1 MIEENE
7 AFKAGLIIAVI
18 MLASGFS
25 MLFVPAY
32 TGSGAV
38 VLSLGVMTMVL
49 VLMTRILISEI
60 QRWMDYSARVEE
72 TISELLTFG
81 DTVVPGRVFKNAQTD
96 HKKHPPARVEK
107 PSGIDKEAK
116 V

>member
-7 AFKAGLIIAVI
+7 AFKAGLIIALI

-25 MLFVPAY
+25 MLLVPAY

-49 VLMTRILISEI
+49 VLMTRILITEI
-60 QRWMDYSARVEE
+60 RRWMDYSARVEE
-72 TISELLTFG
+72 TISELLTFR
-81 DTVVPGRVFKNAQTD
+81 DTIVPEQNLTSGQTNTNRQ
-96 HKKHPPARVEK
+96 KKRL
-107 PSGIDKEAK
+107 KENK

>member
-1 MIEENE
+1 VIEEKE
-7 AFKAGLIIAVI
+7 AFKAGLIIAAV

-25 MLFVPAY
+25 MLFVPNY

-60 QRWMDYSARVEE
+60 RRWMDYSARVEE
-72 TISELLTFG
+72 TISELLTFR
-81 DTVVPGRVFKNAQTD
+81 DTLVPEQVLKNEQND
-96 HKKHPPARVEK
+96 HKKKLPNVCKQE
-107 PSGIDKEAK
+107 
-116 V
+116 